1 MVGGEIERELSRR
14 GLLVGAGAG
23 VLGMAGLVRLLDAA
37 AGAAEA
43 LAQSG
48 PGPAPADAAVRSS
61 IAAIADTVVPGPAG
75 SGDRHAGAIEAGAV
89 EEAYDD
95 FYGISGS
102 YPAIHAD
109 IQAAT
114 PLVLGRPAAFGLELA
129 YADRERVLL
138 DRIRSTADG
147 GQTPLFVAYA
157 ALAIVVWFA
166 YYGTARST
174 EGVEYIGLPPH
185 SDGYWPGHSYGLRF
199 RGMTR
204 DGNPS

>member
-1 MVGGEIERELSRR
+1 MVGAELERELSRR

-37 AGAAEA
+37 VGAAEA

-48 PGPAPADAAVRSS
+48 PGLPPGDAAVRDSV
-61 IAAIADTVVPGPAG
+61 AAIADTVVPGPAG
-75 SGDRHAGAIEAGAV
+75 RAAQHPGAIEAGAV

-102 YPAIHAD
+102 YPAIHVD
-109 IQAAT
+109 VQTAT
-114 PLVLGRPAAFGLELA
+114 PLVLGRPAAFDLELP

-138 DRIRSTADG
+138 DRIRSTAEG
-147 GQTPLFVAYA
+147 GEHRLFVGYA

-174 EGVEYIGLPPH
+174 KGVDYIGFPPQ

-199 RGMTR
+199 RGMTP